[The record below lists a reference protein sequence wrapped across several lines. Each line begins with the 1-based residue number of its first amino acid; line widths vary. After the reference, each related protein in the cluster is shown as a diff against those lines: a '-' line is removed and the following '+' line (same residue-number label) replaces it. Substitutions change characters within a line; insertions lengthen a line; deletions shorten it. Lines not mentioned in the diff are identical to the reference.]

1 MEIMF
6 FSFSNLETE
15 NLREPNAWVLSRIH
29 PLSAYWTKREI
40 GRTITRREVLMDS
53 LDYGGWG

>member
-1 MEIMF
+1 MF